1 MIVNTAEVFLLLNG
15 LELAASDDE
24 FEHPTR
30 GVADGRLSKED
41 VTDFFKR
48 FINESGELLS

>member
-24 FEHPTR
+24 FEHLTR